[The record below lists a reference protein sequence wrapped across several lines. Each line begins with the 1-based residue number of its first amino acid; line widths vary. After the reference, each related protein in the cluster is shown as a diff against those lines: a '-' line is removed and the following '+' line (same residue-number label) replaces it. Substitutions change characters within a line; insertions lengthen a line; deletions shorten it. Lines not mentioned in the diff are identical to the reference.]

1 MYYITIIIL
10 LVIHCNI
17 AEIIS
22 PRIKSKLNEN
32 NTEFMYRTYMEDVV
46 VYHTDCNTELII
58 GVTNTVY
65 LINIT
70 DKSNI
75 TIDFSPGNGLT
86 QLGANYITFIGQ
98 FNNKTLVCGTNATS
112 PACWYIN
119 GTTKE
124 PSPYGRGFAPEGY
137 DMSGL
142 VLIDGEEVYS
152 TIKKYTH
159 LSTGFRR
166 IVGNP
171 ALYTSS
177 STMKNPRFVH

>member
-1 MYYITIIIL
+1 M
-10 LVIHCNI
+10 
-17 AEIIS
+17 
-22 PRIKSKLNEN
+22 
-32 NTEFMYRTYMEDVV
+32 
-46 VYHTDCNTELII
+46 
-58 GVTNTVY
+58 
-65 LINIT
+65 
-70 DKSNI
+70 
-75 TIDFSPGNGLT
+75 
-86 QLGANYITFIGQ
+86 
-98 FNNKTLVCGTNATS
+98 CGTNATS

-142 VLIDGEEVYS
+142 VLIDGKEVYS

-171 ALYTSS
+171 TLYTSS
-177 STMKNPRFVH
+177 STMKNPRFVHLVSLQETNSMNDTIYILGGTRNAKSI